1 MKRWM
6 LWLLMILSPVA
17 GAETNGQQTGSQT
30 VDTLE
35 PKVTIT
41 PSDGERIIEYRANGR
56 VFMVKIQPVKGPA
69 YFLVDSDG
77 DGSLE
82 TKRFSIK
89 DEAFALP
96 HWVLFRW

>member
-1 MKRWM
+1 MDVVVTDDFVTSCWGRDER
-6 LWLLMILSPVA
+6 A
-17 GAETNGQQTGSQT
+17 TTGQSNSRC
-30 VDTLE
+30 LE

-56 VFMVKIQPVKGPA
+56 VFMVKVQPVKGPA